1 MLDLRKFSILV
12 VGGGNVAFRKAKS
25 ILESGAKFSAIALNF
40 THEFLGLMNDN
51 NLDYQVKPYEQGDI
65 GNHKLIFC
73 CTSDKKVNEIVYK
86 DAIEKSALINVVDV
100 PELCNFIMPAVIKR
114 GNMII
119 SISTQGLAPFYA
131 KKQKEELDELLSP
144 LLEDVTELAG
154 LFRLKVLQLEN
165 LSMRSKEALFQ
176 AFLEI
181 NWQKIIYEFDFDY
194 AKGQMDNIIIKFLNK
209 I

>member
-1 MLDLRKFSILV
+1 MLDLRKLSILV
-12 VGGGNVAFRKAKS
+12 VGGGNVAYRKAKS
-25 ILESGAKFSAIALNF
+25 ILDSGGGFSAIALEF
-40 THEFLGLMNDN
+40 TADFLDLINKNGF
-51 NLDYQVKPYEQGDI
+51 DYKVKSFEKEDI
-65 GNHKLIFC
+65 GNHNLIFS
-73 CTSDKKVNEIVYK
+73 CTNDRATNELIFEEACKKFL
-86 DAIEKSALINVVDV
+86 LINVVDV

-114 GNMII
+114 GKMII

-165 LSMRSKEALFQ
+165 LSMRSKEALFR

-181 NWQKIIYEFDFDY
+181 NWQKVIYQFGLEY
-194 AKGQMDNIIIKFLNK
+194 AQNK
-209 I
+209 LDDLIAKYLSGN